1 MFYYKY
7 RYALILS
14 NCFVFE
20 VICVKMR
27 IMRAKNMIFLVE
39 KLLPL

>member
-27 IMRAKNMIFLVE
+27 IMRAKKYDIFS
-39 KLLPL
+39 